1 MEPVGRKILPRAP
14 PNGAE
19 RDGEGVVPEAYRNG
33 NGVVDNARPERVTGW
48 RYAMEEEG
56 GPKRK
61 RQHLE
66 EHSPALHPIPT
77 LRPPHMPQSSQLP
90 LLDAERAGPARLVRT
105 GFNAYSQQGTLRFL
119 APRPPRDFP
128 PAIHND
134 PRELSFAMVEP
145 ELMELFRHTYH
156 LRHHVRPRR
165 LSNAVWNDHIFFNDA
180 YCIDSILRSWISRY
194 EPGHLQYP
202 ASILYKQCLW
212 IFFNRSIQASESTAA
227 FRHMVDDGLH
237 FLRTFENEL
246 GATGD
251 RSVLLV
257 PIFILG
263 STSFYAGQRQEIWT
277 SLNRLDPSYSIDAVM
292 HAAKSLERIWEM
304 MDDGRVG
311 STWDWEKY
319 QAHEYTTAQ
328 ADRSLIELLWDPL
341 APPPP
346 PPQQPAPPRVRSPE
360 TYEFDPGRFR
370 AAPVPI
376 PPAPRSHS
384 SQQPQPREQSQTKRE
399 EGEEQSP
406 PRPRSP
412 PRHLSTASVDAEPM
426 RVDAN
431 HHHQEGGIP
440 YAEHAVTPRPFAAPL
455 PPHPAHNYPPNHDI
469 IQVLQRK
476 SAKSKSS
483 VPPCNTCGKELKNPS
498 DAQSV

>member
-1 MEPVGRKILPRAP
+1 MRMEVRKILPRATP
-14 PNGAE
+14 SGAE
-19 RDGEGVVPEAYRNG
+19 RESEGATAEALRNG

-48 RYAMEEEG
+48 RYANVMEEDG
-56 GPKRK
+56 VPKRK
-61 RQHLE
+61 RQHME
-66 EHSPALHPIPT
+66 ENSPAAHPLPS
-77 LRPPHMPQSSQLP
+77 LRQLMPPSSQQQP
-90 LLDAERAGPARLVRT
+90 LHDNERAGPARLIRT
-105 GFNAYSQQGTLRFL
+105 GFNAYSQPGTFRFL

-128 PAIHND
+128 PALHND
-134 PRELSFAMVEP
+134 PRELSFAQVEP
-145 ELMELFRHTYH
+145 ELMELFRHAYH

-165 LSNAVWNDHIFFNDA
+165 LSNAVWSDHIFFNDTYA
-180 YCIDSILRSWISRY
+180 IDSILRQWISRY
-194 EPGHLQYP
+194 EPGVLHYP
-202 ASILYKQCLW
+202 ASSLYKQCLW
-212 IFFNRSIQASESTAA
+212 IFFNRSIQVSESTSA

-263 STSFYAGQRQEIWT
+263 STSFYPGQRQEIWT
-277 SLNRLDPSYSIDAVM
+277 SLNRLDPSYSVDAVM

-304 MDDGRVG
+304 MDDGRAG
-311 STWDWEKY
+311 ATWDWEKY
-319 QAHEYTTAQ
+319 QAHEYTAAQ

-346 PPQQPAPPRVRSPE
+346 PQPARVRSPE

-376 PPAPRSHS
+376 PQAPLPPPRDP
-384 SQQPQPREQSQTKRE
+384 SQPKRE

-406 PRPRSP
+406 PHPNSQS
-412 PRHLSTASVDAEPM
+412 RHVSSASVDAESM

-431 HHHQEGGIP
+431 QEAGHP
-440 YAEHAVTPRPFAAPL
+440 YAEAASTPRPFIAP
-455 PPHPAHNYPPNHDI
+455 PPPPQNMHQHNDI

-476 SAKSKSS
+476 PTKSGKSS
-483 VPPCNTCGKELKNPS
+483 VPPCTSCGKELKNPS